1 MSLIARLLERR
12 THPANPD
19 RWFIRWV
26 GGDETDAGV
35 AVDATSAMSST
46 AVLAA
51 VRILAQSLATV
62 PFGVYQA
69 DGRRRE
75 MRSTHP
81 LHAVLNNDANAEL
94 TALELREIVVANAV
108 LMGNGYAEIVRD
120 GAGRVRELWP
130 LWPHRVRPRRLT
142 DGGLAYEVTLE
153 SGERVYL
160 SPDNVL
166 HLRGFSRGGL
176 LGLDVIDAVR
186 NAIGLTVAAEKYG
199 SGFFA
204 RGMNPSGVLEHPG
217 ELGTTARKNL
227 EDSWRGGLDQAHRVK
242 ILEEGMTFRALSVP
256 PETAQFLET
265 RQFQVVEVAR
275 AFGVPPH
282 LLADLQ
288 RATFAN
294 IEHQGTEFVRYS
306 LRPWAVRLEKRAD
319 RMLGATERAAGY
331 YTHHNLDALMRGD
344 LKSRYEAYAVGRQ
357 WGWLSA
363 NDVNAL
369 EDRNPIPD
377 GDVYLVPTNMVPAD
391 MLEEFYGTPQD
402 APPAGDF
409 GGRGTTGTP
418 PLSIPPS
425 TGEPVRYWLM
435 PGTVTSTTTSTGTGT
450 AVFRTEASR
459 RSLDRRLDART
470 LVRPRLLQIGEGV
483 LADELEA
490 LRGGLGRHMRD
501 GQTFMQFV
509 DDFYRDWPDRVAER
523 FKPGLI
529 LLAELVRD
537 AVATE
542 AEGDSAQLDAAVR
555 AFVDEYAATL
565 GVRWSAGSRRQLQAI
580 VDETD
585 PRDLLEAIEGR
596 LLEWSDTRADTNAAQ
611 ESTRAESALTRH
623 AYLALGVITMVWAAG
638 AQSCPLCRAMN
649 GRTVS
654 TSGAFVSAG
663 DVVDP
668 DDGETAPLEVKGS
681 ISHPP
686 LHGGCDCGI
695 TMG

>member
-1 MSLIARLLERR
+1 MSLIQRLLERR
-12 THPANPD
+12 TSPANPD

-35 AVDATSAMSST
+35 SVDTTSAMSST
-46 AVLAA
+46 AVFAA

-69 DGRRRE
+69 AGRRRE
-75 MRSTHP
+75 VRPDHL
-81 LHAVLNNDANAEL
+81 LHGVLNDDANPEL
-94 TALELREIVVANAV
+94 TAVELREVVVANAV
-108 LMGNGYAEIVRD
+108 LMGNGYAEVARD
-120 GAGRVRELWP
+120 GAGRARELWP
-130 LWPHRVRPRRLT
+130 LWPHRVRPRRLE
-142 DGGLAYEVTLE
+142 DGALAYEVRLE
-153 SGERVYL
+153 NGRTVFL

-176 LGLDVIDAVR
+176 VGMDVVDAVR
-186 NAIGLTVAAEKYG
+186 NSIGLTLAAEKYG

-217 ELGTTARKNL
+217 ELGTVARKNL
-227 EDSWRGGLDQAHRVK
+227 EESWVGGLDQAHRVR

-265 RQFQVVEVAR
+265 RKFQVVEVAR

-282 LLADLQ
+282 LLAELE
-288 RATFAN
+288 RATFSN
-294 IEHQGTEFVRYS
+294 IEQQSIEFVRYS
-306 LRPWAVRLEKRAD
+306 LRPWAVRLEKRAN
-319 RMLGATERAAGY
+319 RLLATAERAAGY

-344 LKSRYEAYAVGRQ
+344 LKSRYDAYAVGRQ

-391 MLEEFYGTPQD
+391 MLEEFYGAPQD
-402 APPAGDF
+402 PPPGGGGIAELEDDPDAP
-409 GGRGTTGTP
+409 GGRYLTGTTDHRLLAGIV
-418 PLSIPPS
+418 SN
-425 TGEPVRYWLM
+425 G
-435 PGTVTSTTTSTGTGT
+435 TSTASM
-450 AVFRTEASR
+450 RSEASR
-459 RSLDRRLDART
+459 RSLDRRMDART
-470 LVRPRLLQIGEGV
+470 LVRPRLAAIGAALVDAEV
-483 LADELEA
+483 DA
-490 LRGGLGRHMRD
+490 LRSSLEKHGLERD

-537 AVATE
+537 AVAAE
-542 AEGDSAQLDAAVR
+542 AEGDSEQLDAAVR
-555 AFVDEYAATL
+555 AFVDEYSDTL

-596 LLEWSDTRADTNAAQ
+596 LLEWSATRADGNAEREA
-611 ESTRAESALTRH
+611 TRAESAITRA
-623 AYLALGVITMVWAAG
+623 AYLALGVTTMVWAAG
-638 AQSCPLCRAMN
+638 AESCPLCRAMN

-654 TSGAFVSAG
+654 TSGTFVSEG

-668 DDGETAPLEVKGS
+668 QDGETVPLEVKGS

-695 TMG
+695 AMG